1 MKAKIFIKYK
11 DGILDPQG
19 TVTGKALK
27 SIGIK
32 NISSIGIGKFIEMEF
47 NNLALKPDT
56 EAKTVMDRLRKLLE
70 RKASG
75 KVPTTPF
82 NPKRL

>member
-19 TVTGKALK
+19 TVTEKALK

-32 NISSIGIGKFIEMEF
+32 NISSIGIGKFIEMHF
-47 NNLALKPDT
+47 NKKITKKNAIKIT
-56 EAKTVMDRLRKLLE
+56 EESCNKLL
-70 RKASG
+70 A
-75 KVPTTPF
+75 
-82 NPKRL
+82 NPNTETYSYEIEE